1 MEGPCNHIQLQRW
14 CVSCDSSVVQ
24 DMGCENGNLSPC
36 CCDQSHRRTPSL
48 ALRSPREQS
57 RHYCPAHC
65 RGWALQ
71 DEIKRTA
78 GSACVV
84 ITKSAAGARKY
95 RVKFMTCTH
104 GAREYRVKFM
114 TCTYIVRPSKYVLHD
129 LGSINVTC
137 VVFIDTIIL

>member
-1 MEGPCNHIQLQRW
+1 
-14 CVSCDSSVVQ
+14 
-24 DMGCENGNLSPC
+24 MGCENGNLSPC

-114 TCTYIVRPSKYVLHD
+114 TCTYIVRPSKYALHD